1 MSGSPGGKMN
11 LREHWES
18 IYGKRALDDVSWFEP
33 TPET

>member
-1 MSGSPGGKMN
+1 MVPREQAMD

-18 IYGKRALDDVSWFEP
+18 LYSKRAPGDVSWFEP

>member
-1 MSGSPGGKMN
+1 MILGEQAMD

-18 IYGKRALDDVSWFEP
+18 LYSKRAPDDVSWFEP